1 MYLHVK
7 LTLCWSQAICCILS
21 VKLSNTAQKVQ
32 YIPANAHVCMHVHI
46 HTDINL
52 RGVHVL
58 IADTI
63 ASGSLNQMGPLAG
76 YIIHYHKSDA
86 PTQTGAAWIIKG
98 RYISTCV
105 EVCVWADVIEQAK
118 STTKTPPSTL
128 NSLMLCTSDG
138 IDVQVRKRRP
148 TSPSSPSEC
157 NQNREAWKKRR
168 YLWDTAPSGVRPL
181 FCCVVLSLVVELVPL
196 SEPERVSQVTLTL

>member
-1 MYLHVK
+1 
-7 LTLCWSQAICCILS
+7 
-21 VKLSNTAQKVQ
+21 
-32 YIPANAHVCMHVHI
+32 MHAR
-46 HTDINL
+46 TNL

-105 EVCVWADVIEQAK
+105 EVCVWADVIERAK
-118 STTKTPPSTL
+118 STARTSPSTL
-128 NSLMLCTSDG
+128 NSLMLCTTDRD
-138 IDVQVRKRRP
+138 DVQVRKRRP
-148 TSPSSPSEC
+148 TSPSSPSEY
-157 NQNREAWKKRR
+157 NQNSEVWNKRSICGI
-168 YLWDTAPSGVRPL
+168 DTACSSVRPL
-181 FCCVVLSLVVELVPL
+181 FHCVVLSLVVELVPL
-196 SEPERVSQVTLTL
+196 SEPERASQVTLTL

>member
-1 MYLHVK
+1 
-7 LTLCWSQAICCILS
+7 
-21 VKLSNTAQKVQ
+21 
-32 YIPANAHVCMHVHI
+32 MHPHPHT

-63 ASGSLNQMGPLAG
+63 ASGSANQMGPLAG

-105 EVCVWADVIEQAK
+105 EACVWADVIEQAK
-118 STTKTPPSTL
+118 STAKKPSPSTL
-128 NSLMLCTSDG
+128 NSLMLCTTDG
-138 IDVQVRKRRP
+138 NDVQVRTRRP
-148 TSPSSPSEC
+148 TSPSSPCEC
-157 NQNREAWKKRR
+157 NQNTEVWEKRSIHGIDVAR
-168 YLWDTAPSGVRPL
+168 SSVRPL
-181 FCCVVLSLVVELVPL
+181 FCCVVLSLVGELVPL